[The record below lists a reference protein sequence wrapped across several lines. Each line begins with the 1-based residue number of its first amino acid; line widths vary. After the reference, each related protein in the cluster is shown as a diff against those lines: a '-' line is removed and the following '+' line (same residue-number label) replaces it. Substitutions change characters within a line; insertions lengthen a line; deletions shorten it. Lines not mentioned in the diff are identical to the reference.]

1 LAVTLA
7 AGEVEKVVVHQEMA
21 AAQTVYR
28 TRWKMVVW
36 FPRSAGKWF

>member
-7 AGEVEKVVVHQEMA
+7 AGEVEKVVVHQEM